1 MNREG
6 IVCVITNVDTL
17 SRASVD
23 IVSQAM
29 KHLSLPRSPHVIL
42 SASHP
47 EVSPVAS
54 HWSVGHVDRENM
66 STDVLLSS
74 SQEAIILYDL
84 SGPFVLFELIASAMR
99 HGTRWKVYYV
109 FSQE

>member
-6 IVCVITNVDTL
+6 VVSVITNVDTL
-17 SRASVD
+17 SRASVG
-23 IVSQAM
+23 IINQAM
-29 KHLSLPRSPHVIL
+29 KHLSLARSPHVIL

-47 EVSPVAS
+47 EVSAVAS
-54 HWSVGHVDRENM
+54 HWSIGHVDRENM
-66 STDVLLSS
+66 SADVLLSS

-84 SGPFVLFELIASAMR
+84 SGPFILFDFVASAMR
-99 HGTRWKVYYV
+99 YGTRWKVYYV